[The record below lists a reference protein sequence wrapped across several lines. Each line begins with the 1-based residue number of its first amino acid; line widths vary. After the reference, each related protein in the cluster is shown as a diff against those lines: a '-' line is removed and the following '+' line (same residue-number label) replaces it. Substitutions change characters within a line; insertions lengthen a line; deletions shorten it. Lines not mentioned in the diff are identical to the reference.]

1 MKVISRIWRST
12 ATTAAAAV
20 AHAAAPP
27 IAAGAGANSWGLQ
40 CVQRAWARNGHGSDV
55 VGCTA
60 VEGCKSK
67 WRSTSITRGRHPTL
81 HRTAHPPPP
90 PTLAISRQGALL
102 HQVGLHFQCR
112 FMHTTQRAC
121 QSGGGGGGEKT
132 TGGTG
137 GIPTRA
143 DSKGKDGEVPTGDLG
158 VPKQHADWS
167 QHAYKDGQFASR
179 EVLPYTKM
187 HAPFMRCLP
196 YYYFFLFSFYRLLYF
211 FFFFFLFFNFF
222 F

>member
-1 MKVISRIWRST
+1 MKVISRI
-12 ATTAAAAV
+12 

-27 IAAGAGANSWGLQ
+27 LAAGAGANSWGLQ
-40 CVQRAWARNGHGSDV
+40 CVQRTWARNGHGSDV

-60 VEGCKSK
+60 VEDWKSNCKCFLPKTSK
-67 WRSTSITRGRHPTL
+67 RRSITRSRHPTL
-81 HRTAHPPPP
+81 HPPPP
-90 PTLAISRQGALL
+90 PTLAVSRQGALL

-112 FMHTTQRAC
+112 LMHTTQRAC
-121 QSGGGGGGEKT
+121 QSGGGGGGEET
-132 TGGTG
+132 TGATG

-187 HAPFMRCLP
+187 HAPFM
-196 YYYFFLFSFYRLLYF
+196 
-211 FFFFFLFFNFF
+211 
-222 F
+222 